1 MPKRGNIRRTTA
13 RHIIGKLLKIKV
25 KEKSYFKQKKKKK
38 WKQENK
44 DASLMC
50 QKGKKSK
57 LRILYQ

>member
-38 WKQENK
+38 VETRKQRCISNVP
-44 DASLMC
+44 
-50 QKGKKSK
+50 KGEKK
-57 LRILYQ
+57 